1 MIRKTALMAGVAG
14 ALMFAA
20 PAIAQEAPQ
29 DAPAAPPSAEAAQPQ
44 SLTLTP
50 GVSVKS
56 EDGTVLGTLEGAR
69 NAPDGSQELTVRG
82 SDGQVRA
89 VGLAGLRQDGADV
102 VVAQTQAEFNASP
115 AIEAE
120 AADPVPST
128 QPPAVPEPVD
138 PGEPDATTDPMTP
151 PDTAAPEPSEPP
163 VEPQA

>member
-29 DAPAAPPSAEAAQPQ
+29 DAPAAPPAAEAGQPQ

-50 GVSVKS
+50 GASVKS
-56 EDGTVLGTLEGAR
+56 EDGSVLGTLEGAR

-89 VGLAGLRQDGADV
+89 VALAGLRQDGADV
-102 VVAQTQAEFNASP
+102 VVAQTQADFNASP
-115 AIEAE
+115 AIQAD
-120 AADPVPST
+120 AAPTPSA
-128 QPPAVPEPVD
+128 QPDASPEPV
-138 PGEPDATTDPMTP
+138 DPMTP
-151 PDTAAPEPSEPP
+151 PDTTAPEPSEPP
-163 VEPQA
+163 AEPMA